1 MLDQGNREVGV
12 TYRIRVAGTVGPAT
26 RAAFRD
32 LRVQTGSGLTQLS
45 GELDQIALH
54 RVLERIESLATT
66 SRSSTL
72 ARRPGCSSDLRWPDT
87 VIR

>member
-1 MLDQGNREVGV
+1 MLDQGNREVGIV

-32 LRVQTGSGLTQLS
+32 LRVQTGSGSTQLS

-54 RVLERIESLATT
+54 RVLERIESLGLELLDVVPSDGAPP
-66 SRSSTL
+66 
-72 ARRPGCSSDLRWPDT
+72 ANPDGRRE
-87 VIR
+87 